1 MTSWLF
7 ACRRYPICN
16 AQSRLVSIR
25 HWRGTRIARLFLHVV
40 ASGSS
45 RVLPS
50 ARADSLCET
59 RLVQWGDAR
68 CGVEEKRL
76 CETADDIRSQ
86 YHRRFL
92 SGFRCQGE
100 FSSCIISN
108 LIFSLSLKLSEFL
121 YENEPDFVAHIN
133 ALSRFFVDLSL
144 FDSIASDWRV
154 AQNGIV
160 DEYRLQVFLPFFISR
175 SMH

>member
-1 MTSWLF
+1 
-7 ACRRYPICN
+7 
-16 AQSRLVSIR
+16 
-25 HWRGTRIARLFLHVV
+25 
-40 ASGSS
+40 
-45 RVLPS
+45 
-50 ARADSLCET
+50 
-59 RLVQWGDAR
+59 
-68 CGVEEKRL
+68 
-76 CETADDIRSQ
+76 
-86 YHRRFL
+86 
-92 SGFRCQGE
+92 
-100 FSSCIISN
+100 
-108 LIFSLSLKLSEFL
+108 LSEFL